1 MHTKEYYRKSLFQE
15 KGNLRADQIERIEF
29 LEKSL
34 QKSFLKIALNYG
46 YLSRR
51 AWKKALIEEGVEL
64 YQFNFESLEAIS
76 NQEVVKTQL
85 HRFLDCLVFPLK
97 QTDDYLEVVLSDPS
111 DSININNVEEL
122 LGQKV
127 DKFHVAEDLD
137 VLKALHITYGLDY
150 LDKAIFRIY
159 DSDRESCAIETFTKK
174 QLIFIG
180 AILILGASLFYFFPV
195 GVAITFNL

>member
-1 MHTKEYYRKSLFQE
+1 MMHTKEYYRKSLFQE

-97 QTDDYLEVVLSDPS
+97 QTDDYLEVVQYQYQQC
-111 DSININNVEEL
+111 
-122 LGQKV
+122 G
-127 DKFHVAEDLD
+127 
-137 VLKALHITYGLDY
+137 
-150 LDKAIFRIY
+150 RIAGPK
-159 DSDRESCAIETFTKK
+159 S
-174 QLIFIG
+174 
-180 AILILGASLFYFFPV
+180 
-195 GVAITFNL
+195 